1 MSYKYCQFCGT
12 ANKSTNKFCE
22 NCGSNLDQ
30 IPAAAP
36 ASAGIAPMSINKR
49 KGPNLKILI
58 PVIVGVLLLVGG
70 GVFAYFHFFNDKTID
85 LTAGFDDKV
94 LNLSGY
100 DGEGTILDEDIDR
113 IRELQGYND
122 ADDEMKDFL
131 NSVEYSHD
139 KQGEDELS
147 NGVKV
152 TVTAKFDMAKA
163 EEYGIKVRNAENGEV
178 QTKVTITSFEK
189 KPEEEGDNYQAEDQ
203 YSESYDDYSSDSGDD
218 YEDEKRTADD
228 GAYYTVS
235 DTELSASDISD
246 WSDYKIQMYINYI
259 YTKHGYELGD
269 STESAREQKDH
280 FETLDWYNNEP
291 KYYKGDDDQAECEK
305 EFTDIEKHNN
315 KVLGRERNKRR

>member
-1 MSYKYCQFCGT
+1 MRYKYCQFCGA
-12 ANKSTNKFCE
+12 ANHSTNKFCE
-22 NCGSNLDQ
+22 NCGSNMDQ
-30 IPAAAP
+30 IPAATP
-36 ASAGIAPMSINKR
+36 ASAGVTPMSINKR

-58 PVIVGVLLLVGG
+58 PVILGVLLLAGG
-70 GVFAYFHFFNDKTID
+70 GVFTYFHFFNDKTID

-100 DGEGTILDEDIDR
+100 DGEGTILDNDIDR

-131 NSVEYSHD
+131 DSVEYSHD

-152 TVTAKFDMAKA
+152 TITAKYDMAKA

-189 KPEEEGDNYQAEDQ
+189 KPEEEEENYQAEEQ
-203 YSESYDDYSSDSGDD
+203 YSDSYDDYSSDYEDD

-269 STESAREQKDH
+269 STDSAKEQKDH
-280 FETLDWYNNEP
+280 FETLDWYNSEP
-291 KYYKGDDDQAECEK
+291 KYYKGKSGQTECEGD
-305 EFTDIEKHNN
+305 FTDIENHNK
-315 KVLGRERNKRR
+315 KVLVRERDRRK